1 MNGPWLHRVN
11 RVTHRIAAVRLD
23 AAVMLVV
30 IVSVV
35 TTDLAAM
42 AIAADLPEGGQDADG
57 Q

>member
-1 MNGPWLHRVN
+1 
-11 RVTHRIAAVRLD
+11 
-23 AAVMLVV
+23 MLVV